1 LPIQL
6 TLLGKVIMIKK
17 KEMKLIDALN
27 WRYAV
32 KRMNGE
38 KIGDEKIE
46 NILEATR
53 LSASSMGLQPYTIL
67 VIEDEELKKKLQPAA
82 YNQPQIVESSHLLV
96 FAAWENVTEEN
107 VNDYL
112 NNIATVRGVSLQSLE
127 AFRASLMNIVNGR
140 TTEQKYEW
148 AARQAYIAFGTAITA
163 AAIEEVDA
171 TPMEGFNPQAVD
183 EILNLK
189 EKGLRSVTIL
199 ALGYRDEENDYMANT
214 KKVRRD
220 RDKLILKVA

>member
-1 LPIQL
+1 
-6 TLLGKVIMIKK
+6 
-17 KEMKLIDALN
+17 
-27 WRYAV
+27 
-32 KRMNGE
+32 
-38 KIGDEKIE
+38 
-46 NILEATR
+46 
-53 LSASSMGLQPYTIL
+53 
-67 VIEDEELKKKLQPAA
+67 
-82 YNQPQIVESSHLLV
+82 
-96 FAAWENVTEEN
+96 
-107 VNDYL
+107 
-112 NNIATVRGVSLQSLE
+112 VSLQSLE
-127 AFRASLMNIVNGR
+127 AFKASLMNIVNGR

-199 ALGYRDEENDYMANT
+199 ALGYRDEENDYMANA